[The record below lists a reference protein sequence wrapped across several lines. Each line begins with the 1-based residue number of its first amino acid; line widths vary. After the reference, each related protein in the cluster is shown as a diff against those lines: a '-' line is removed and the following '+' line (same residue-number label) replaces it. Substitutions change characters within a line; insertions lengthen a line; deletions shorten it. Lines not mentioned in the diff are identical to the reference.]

1 MFDPPGE
8 SSQQDLS
15 NSASPKT
22 KGRGDLEY
30 HFFKHSEYA
39 VCQEEGQHQST
50 KRQSEQMKLTLTKH
64 TQVTSKVDKST

>member
-1 MFDPPGE
+1 MFDPSGE

-22 KGRGDLEY
+22 KGRADLEY

-39 VCQEEGQHQST
+39 VYQEEGQHQST
-50 KRQSEQMKLTLTKH
+50 KRQSEPMKLTLTKQ
-64 TQVTSKVDKST
+64 TQLTSKVDKST